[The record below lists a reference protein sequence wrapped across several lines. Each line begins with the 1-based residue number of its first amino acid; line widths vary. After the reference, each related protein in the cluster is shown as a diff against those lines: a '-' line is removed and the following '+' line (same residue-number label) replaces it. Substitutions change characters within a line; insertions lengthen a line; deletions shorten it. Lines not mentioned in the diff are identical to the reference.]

1 MAYDYE
7 ALGAQGF
14 QDFSASLSAAVFGPS
29 IVPLG
34 VGRDGGRDMYTR
46 SNITW
51 SFGSAFRPRRSS
63 EESASPEHAET
74 WQGYTVFQV
83 KRKERISDR
92 PHENAAWLW
101 GEVRSEL
108 EKWVEPAKGRGD
120 TPDHLIMITNV
131 PLTPTPETGGRAT
144 IEESLSK
151 YADALAD
158 ASRDVN
164 DAATVARVKRLQR
177 LRKIKH
183 VAIWDRHNLD
193 ALLSVHN
200 GVRLAYKGL
209 MTVPDVLS
217 ALSDWTQILT
227 AGEVEDAL
235 RRHARS
241 ALLAD
246 GRLYLSEAGGD
257 NASIQV
263 HDVAIDLPVLRTPG
277 EALVGEPNGQ
287 AERESLLTVVLDHA
301 DRVLKPG
308 VSAYKGPKHFVL
320 TGDPGNG
327 KSTMSR
333 LLTQIFRSRFMKDS
347 VNLSSQHRT
356 VLESTQQAVRTR
368 FRRQPPTHPRWPV
381 RIDLAEYAEER
392 GHLIDDTLLR
402 WITTKVDASSDVGSI
417 TAKAMTRWQQD
428 WPWFVV
434 FDGLDE
440 VTEPRVRATVI
451 ERIVSF
457 VNEAEADGCDLFT
470 LVTTRPVGYTE
481 RLDPATFRTLSLA
494 ELTPE
499 EAVAYGTSVTKVRLG
514 EDPERL
520 RIVLRKLLE
529 VAESDSYAHL
539 LKTPLQVLI
548 LTIILDGSAGG
559 LPPDRFGLFWGYYTT
574 IFNREKNKRTSLR
587 PLLQQHGPQI
597 TKIHERVG
605 YELQVRSESGDR
617 SFAVLLQSELK
628 AVIRQVLTEA
638 GHKEDSL
645 GDELQSRIYQAAT
658 QRLVLLAPRAD
669 GFGFDVRP
677 LQELNA
683 ARFITQGDFENVEP
697 LLKNTIASPHWRN
710 TWVFAAGRIFV
721 EQDHLVARMLDL
733 LASADAEAPTR
744 LGRIAPVGPRLALE
758 LLKDGMARAWPGHE
772 ERLLAMG
779 LDVLREPY
787 LPDLVEITR
796 LILRYADSG
805 TRQRNSVAEGFR
817 DLLSGPA
824 WTLET
829 MAKMQ
834 DLIPI
839 LERQLRVLPSHQ
851 GLASVRKRPNARM
864 TISPPPDWDSFSD
877 EISTAPL
884 SAVSE
889 QVLAA
894 TVQVIRDHARGEREL
909 DWGVFAQALI
919 DANVAV
925 VLEDALLHIA
935 PGSPELVA
943 RLRGSVLPAVH
954 RRPATTA

>member
-14 QDFSASLSAAVFGPS
+14 QDFSASLAAAVFGPS
-29 IVPLG
+29 IVALG

-46 SNITW
+46 SNIAW
-51 SFGSAFRPRRSS
+51 SFDTAFRPRRSD
-63 EESASPEHAET
+63 EEVLVPEPVEA

-92 PHENAAWLW
+92 PQENAAWLW
-101 GEVRSEL
+101 SEVRSEL
-108 EKWVEPAKGRGD
+108 EKWVEPAKGRSE
-120 TPDHLIMITNV
+120 TPDHLIFITNV
-131 PLTPTPETGGRAT
+131 PLSPTPDTGGRAT
-144 IEESLSK
+144 IEDSLRK
-151 YADALAD
+151 YVGALAD
-158 ASRDVN
+158 ASRDVD
-164 DAATVARVKRLQR
+164 DAATITRVKRLQR

-183 VAIWDRHNLD
+183 IAIWDRHNLD

-209 MTVPDVLS
+209 MTVADVLS
-217 ALSDWTQILT
+217 ALGDWTQVLS

-246 GRLYLSEAGGD
+246 GKLYLSEAGGD

-263 HDVAIDLPVLRTPG
+263 QEVAIDLPVLRTPG
-277 EALVGEPNGQ
+277 EAIEDEPTRREQ
-287 AERESLLTVVLDHA
+287 RESLLNVVLDHA

-347 VNLSSQHRT
+347 ASLSSQHRT
-356 VLESTQQAVRTR
+356 VLEATQQAVQTR
-368 FRRQPPTHPRWPV
+368 FRRPPPSHPRWPV

-392 GHLIDDTLLR
+392 GHLLDDTLLR
-402 WITTKVDASSDVGSI
+402 WITTKINASSDVGSI
-417 TAKAMTRWQQD
+417 TAKSMTRWQQE

-481 RLDPATFRTLSLA
+481 RLDPGTFRTLSLA
-494 ELTPE
+494 ELTPK
-499 EAVAYGTSVTKVRLG
+499 EAVAYGTSVTRVRLG
-514 EDPERL
+514 EDAERL
-520 RIVLRKLLE
+520 RIVLRKLHE
-529 VAESDSYAHL
+529 VAESDSYTHL

-587 PLLQQHGPQI
+587 PLLQEHGPQI

-605 YELQVRSESGDR
+605 FELQVRSESGDR
-617 SFAVLLQSELK
+617 SYAVLAQSELK
-628 AVIRQVLTEA
+628 SVIQKVLTEA

-645 GDELQSRIYQAAT
+645 GGELQARIYQAAT
-658 QRLVLLAPRAD
+658 QRLVLLAPRVD

-683 ARFITQGDFENVEP
+683 ARHLTHGDFDSIEP
-697 LLKNTIASPHWRN
+697 LLRDTMASPHWRN
-710 TWVFAAGRIFV
+710 TWVFAAGRIFA
-721 EQDHLVARMLDL
+721 EQDHLISRMLDL
-733 LASADAEAPTR
+733 LTTADAEASTR
-744 LGRIAPVGPRLALE
+744 LGRIAPVGPRLALD
-758 LLKDGMARAWPGHE
+758 LLKDGMARAWPAHE
-772 ERLLAMG
+772 ERLLTTG
-779 LDVLREPY
+779 LNVLQEPH
-787 LPDLVEITR
+787 LPDLVEVTR

-805 TRQRNSVAEGFR
+805 TRQRNSVADGFR
-817 DLLSGPA
+817 DLLAGPA
-824 WTLET
+824 WTQEA

-834 DLIPI
+834 DLIPV
-839 LERQLRVLPSHQ
+839 LERQLRVRPSHQ

-864 TISPPPDWDSFSD
+864 AVSPPPDWDSFN
-877 EISTAPL
+877 EEVLTAPL
-884 SAVSE
+884 SAAGE
-889 QVLAA
+889 GLLAA
-894 TVQVIRDHARGEREL
+894 AVQVVRDHARGEREVE
-909 DWGVFAQALI
+909 WGKLAQALV
-919 DANVAV
+919 DEDVAT
-925 VLEDALLHIA
+925 VLENALMHIS
-935 PGSPELVA
+935 PGAPELVA
-943 RLRGSVLPAVH
+943 SVRGIVLPDIH
-954 RRPATTA
+954 RRPALAA